1 MKIIQ
6 TLPPQQEP
14 NTWIGLDIEMFGLN
28 PKQLHRPISGEFA
41 CLSIAVNPEIVYVVT
56 DKLEIPVALGRLEI
70 PVALGRLNDTVS
82 VYQNAPFDITHLRRW
97 ASIQPTKKLWDT
109 MYIERILYG
118 GYYNSFG
125 LDNLARRHLDI
136 KMDKSLQKSFEDAT
150 ELSDEQIEYSALDAS
165 ITLQVSQAQRKVMRK
180 KDFNIWAKVDRPALW
195 AYLDFMGFAINVAG
209 WKELADRYLELATKI
224 EETFEYNPR
233 SPKQVKEKLISTGF
247 KGLPN
252 TQEKTLRAFISK
264 HPDTDA
270 SKIAKEQLAYKK
282 FQKRHSTYG
291 MNFIEHYV
299 ETDIRFDCEMIRCNY
314 WVTGAETGRTAS
326 SDPNM
331 QNIPSRD
338 TKEYRK
344 CFIARPGNVLIIAD
358 YSAQE
363 PSILAYVSQD
373 KKLISII
380 NSGKDIYLETQKLS
394 RLFQDLNRDKMKTV
408 VLGTDYGMTEYGLA
422 RELGCSLDEAKSILR
437 EYFHI
442 FSGVASWVIKQKKR
456 KDYVETVLGRRIW
469 LNRYS
474 SQCENNSVNAPVQGT
489 AADINKIATARIH
502 QNWKYPYPFAVV
514 ETTHDEIGLDV
525 PRQHAKKIARFVK
538 HHMVSVAE
546 EVCPGIKA
554 RVDVSIS
561 DSWGGKS

>member
-1 MKIIQ
+1 MNIELG
-6 TLPPQQEP
+6 LPPQQEP
-14 NTWIGLDIEMFGLN
+14 NAWIGLDIEMFGLN

-41 CLSIAVNPEIVYVVT
+41 CLSIAVKPDEVYVVT
-56 DKLEIPVALGRLEI
+56 DKLEIPI
-70 PVALGRLNDTVS
+70 ALGRLNDTVS

-97 ASIQPTKKLWDT
+97 ASISPTKKLWDT

-209 WKELADRYLELATKI
+209 WKELADKYLDLATKI
-224 EETFEYNPR
+224 EETFDYNPR

-252 TQEKTLRAFISK
+252 TQEKTLKAFISK

-270 SKIAKEQLAYKK
+270 SEIADNQLAYKK

-299 ETDIRFDCEMIRCNY
+299 ENDIRFDCNMIHCHY
-314 WVTGAETGRTAS
+314 WITGAETGRTSS

-338 TKEYRK
+338 TKEYRQ

-363 PSILAYVSQD
+363 PSILAYMSQD
-373 KKLISII
+373 KMLINII
-380 NSGKDIYLETQKLS
+380 NSGKDIYLETQKL
-394 RLFQDLNRDKMKTV
+394 
-408 VLGTDYGMTEYGLA
+408 GTDYGMSKYGLA
-422 RELGCSLDEAKSILR
+422 RELGCSLAEAERILR

-442 FSGVASWVIKQKKR
+442 FSGVASWVIKQQKR

-474 SQCENNSVNAPVQGT
+474 GQCERNAVNAPVQGT
-489 AADINKIATARIH
+489 AADINKMATARIH

-525 PRQHAKKIARFVK
+525 PKQHAKKIARFVK

-554 RVDVSIS
+554 RVDINIG
-561 DSWGGKS
+561 DNWGSK

>member
-28 PKQLHRPISGEFA
+28 PRPISGEFA

-56 DKLEIPVALGRLEI
+56 DKLEI

-373 KKLISII
+373 KKLIQII

-394 RLFQDLNRDKMKTV
+394 KLFRDLNRDKMKTV

>member
-56 DKLEIPVALGRLEI
+56 DKLEI